1 MIFLF
6 VGIQA
11 WFSNDNMIFLHLES
25 YGFFDGVEDVE
36 AVLPDI
42 MKQYNQGLLS
52 QYGHIFTTSIR

>member
-1 MIFLF
+1 MLNSKGARYIFWLNII
-6 VGIQA
+6 VY
-11 WFSNDNMIFLHLES
+11 LES

>member
-1 MIFLF
+1 MIFDW
-6 VGIQA
+6 QY
-11 WFSNDNMIFLHLES
+11 DIFLLES